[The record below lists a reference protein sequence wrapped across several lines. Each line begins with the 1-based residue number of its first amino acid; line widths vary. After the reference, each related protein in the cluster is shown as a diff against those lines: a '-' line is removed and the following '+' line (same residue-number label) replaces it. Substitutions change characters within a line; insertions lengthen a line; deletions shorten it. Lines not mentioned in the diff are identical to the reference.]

1 MKLFLWLKRLIT
13 WALCFFLLCFF
24 GLAVLFVVVTTPEEN
39 TSDDPR
45 LVNDVTQLNPIQ
57 VLGVKQPR
65 SVPEIVHLVKTN
77 EGPISIGGGRYSMGG
92 QTASPQALQLD
103 LRQFNRV
110 VTFSKEKK
118 EITVEAGITWRQ
130 IQEYI
135 DPHNLSLKVMQTYS
149 NFTVGGSLS
158 VNVHGR
164 YLGLGPI
171 IYTVKSIKIVLADG
185 QLLSASPQ
193 ENATLF
199 YGAIGG
205 YGALGIIVEATLSL
219 DDNVKVERI
228 TKRMSLEDY
237 HDFFFDKIR
246 NDTSIVFHNADI
258 YPGSYDEIQSV
269 SYVRTTKAL
278 TVEDRLRPTD
288 KNYRPEK
295 FAMWVV
301 SETPCGGWIR
311 KTILDPIFNGDGVVE
326 WRNYEASYNVKELE
340 PSSRKNDTYVLQE
353 YFVPVDQI
361 NAFTPGMREIFKRHN
376 PNVIN
381 VSIRHAY
388 KDPGSLMAWART
400 EVFAF
405 VVYYKQGTT
414 ESDKQKVAL
423 WTRELIDLA
432 ASLDGTYYLPYQ
444 IHATK
449 EQFQTCYPNADSFF
463 ALKRKVDPHH
473 KFRNKLWDTYH
484 KPDTLNT
491 RKD

>member
-1 MKLFLWLKRLIT
+1 V
-13 WALCFFLLCFF
+13 
-24 GLAVLFVVVTTPEEN
+24 VLFFAVTTPEEK
-39 TSDDPR
+39 TSEEPT

-57 VLGVKQPR
+57 VSGIKQPR
-65 SVPEIVHLVKTN
+65 SIQEIVDLVKTH

-92 QTASPQALQLD
+92 QTASHQALQLD
-103 LRQFNRV
+103 LRQFNQV
-110 VTFSKEKK
+110 VAFSMAEK
-118 EITVEAGITWRQ
+118 EITVEPGITWRE

-135 DPHNLSLKVMQTYS
+135 DKFDLSVKIMQTYS

-171 IYTVKSIKIVLADG
+171 IYTVKSIKLVLADG
-185 QLLSASPQ
+185 QLIAASPQ
-193 ENATLF
+193 ENTELF

-205 YGALGIIVEATLSL
+205 YGALGVIVEATLSL

-228 TKRMSLEDY
+228 TKRMSLDQY
-237 HDFFFDKIR
+237 HDFFFGKIR

-301 SETPCGGWIR
+301 SETPCGGWLR
-311 KTILDPIFNGDGVVE
+311 KTILDPVFNRDGVVE
-326 WRNYEASYNVKELE
+326 WKNHEASYNVKELE
-340 PSSRKNDTYVLQE
+340 PSSRKHDTYVLQE
-353 YFVPVDQI
+353 YFIPVDQI
-361 NAFTPGMREIFKRHN
+361 NAFTPRMREIFLRHN

-414 ESDKQKVAL
+414 ELDKQKVGV

-449 EQFQTCYPNADSFF
+449 EQFQTCYPNADTFF
-463 ALKRKVDPHH
+463 ALKRKVDPQH

-484 KPDTLNT
+484 KPDTL
-491 RKD
+491 KAGKY